1 MKAMSTDK
9 AIRKMEKSLKKFG
22 DPNHTKQKA
31 LKSFITGLSSRKVQG
46 RDMKLAIT
54 IFLFFWL
61 PMLYTALFTQSGHG

>member
-31 LKSFITGLSSRKVQG
+31 LKKLYNRLEFEKKSRG
-46 RDMKLAIT
+46 EI
-54 IFLFFWL
+54 
-61 PMLYTALFTQSGHG
+61 